1 MQKTQHLTD
10 EEIDRL
16 GYEALKEKLGILGAL
31 RFITLQTEPSG
42 ESYAEIRDKIFEGM
56 TLEEVYEEAVR
67 LESKRKKRPND

>member
-1 MQKTQHLTD
+1 MQKTLHLTD

-56 TLEEVYEEAVR
+56 TLEEVY
-67 LESKRKKRPND
+67 